1 MTSRAVYT
9 QHSDRPAHGG
19 THSHTRDR
27 ARPTGQRAPSTVTD
41 RRVRARLPTCEGTSG
56 QPGNV
61 RLARWPIDTRPQKKI
76 PQRTREKD
84 PTEDTRK
91 RSLRGQTTREKRH
104 KLNPPQGR
112 PVRMRLSRLGV
123 HIHQLHFLR
132 NVFSICDVCVYVHA
146 WVIGSVKLPMQIG
159 YKM

>member
-1 MTSRAVYT
+1 MSAQHTAREMYMYT
-9 QHSDRPAHGG
+9 NSIFRSPIRGG
-19 THSHTRDR
+19 ILDKK
-27 ARPTGQRAPSTVTD
+27 G
-41 RRVRARLPTCEGTSG
+41 ARLPTCEGTSD

-84 PTEDTRK
+84 PAEDTRK

-112 PVRMRLSRLGV
+112 MVRMRLSRLGI
-123 HIHQLHFLR
+123 HIHQLHFSR
-132 NVFSICDVCVYVHA
+132 NVCPICDVCVSVHA
-146 WVIGSVKLPMQIG
+146 WVSGSVKLPMQIG